1 MNKFSKTLSFII
13 VFLLIVCASFI
24 IYIIFITP
32 ISKASNSN
40 SKNNISDE
48 LTLTDTEDKI
58 IFVNLKEKIEQTAAN
73 TTSTDNEQQV
83 TKKENNINN
92 TQQQNTTTNAP
103 ANSVAVT
110 STVTYPEG
118 WLTSF
123 HTQIEQLKQEF
134 PSGYY
139 WNDAN
144 GTGNGGVTQT
154 PCNHSYN
161 TYYCNLYL
169 GNSTIIG
176 GLGMGTQCAGFSSML
191 SDRIF
196 GKDTPA
202 KIFYNY
208 DDIRIGDQARI
219 NNNSH
224 TVFIID
230 KTDEYVIIAECNADY
245 NSCIINWGR
254 KIYRKNLT
262 GYYITRWQ

>member
-1 MNKFSKTLSFII
+1 MNKFSKTLSLII
-13 VFLLIVCASFI
+13 IFLLIVCISFV

-73 TTSTDNEQQV
+73 TTSTDNEQQI
-83 TKKENNINN
+83 TKTDINN

-103 ANSVAVT
+103 VNSVAVT

-123 HTQIEQLKQEF
+123 NTQIEQLKQEF

-169 GNSTIIG
+169 GNSTIVG

-230 KTDEYVIIAECNADY
+230 KTDEYVIVAECNADY